1 MTIDQLVYY
10 EQLAESAFIDIRQDY
25 MDENSWPESTE
36 YMVQWWMIEINKK
49 LEQLNSQVWELTKT
63 KEELL

>member
-25 MDENSWPESTE
+25 MDESSWPESTE
-36 YMVQWWMIEINKK
+36 YMVQWWMIEISKRI
-49 LEQLNSQVWELTKT
+49 EYLNNNLKIKT
-63 KEELL
+63 

>member
-25 MDENSWPESTE
+25 MDENSWPESTG